1 MTAREALKRAL
12 VVAAVVSPM
21 LAASVSAQ
29 QPPVK
34 RTIVQTVDFPP
45 GLSTVT
51 YVAEITPGSCSGR
64 HNHPSI
70 ETSYVIEGTMLV
82 KIAGKPDTTL
92 KAGDSSQTPAGT
104 VHDVCAGPGQMLKI
118 ISNQVVEK
126 GRGCGEQRSGAAPRN
141 SRRRD
146 TELRA
151 HLATPDEPAMPPT
164 CRSVTVAAA
173 LWYR

>member
-1 MTAREALKRAL
+1 VWWRQEDFQVIKVLIIAA
-12 VVAAVVSPM
+12 AAVPIV
-21 LAASVSAQ
+21 ATSVSAQ

-64 HNHPSI
+64 HSHLSV

-82 KIAGKPDTTL
+82 KVAGKPDMTL

-104 VHDVCAGPGQMLKI
+104 VHDVCAGPWQMLKI
-118 ISNQVVEK
+118 IGNQVVAK
-126 GRGCGEQRSGAAPRN
+126 DTPLAKPAP
-141 SRRRD
+141 
-146 TELRA
+146 
-151 HLATPDEPAMPPT
+151 
-164 CRSVTVAAA
+164 
-173 LWYR
+173 